1 MGVQVPSGQ
10 TSAGIVSGVV
20 AVAACYV
27 CYKRVFIEAASKE
40 MTRLVDLQKKDG
52 ERVVKRY
59 KKKAARNLAVDYPG
73 VKEQDEK
80 TRKEEHLHWLK
91 RLQEESKGV
100 LRLASL
106 KSKGASP
113 SKRSEEADFAMS
125 YELEMQDAM
134 DMDKVC
140 LPLSPWEKLQ
150 IDRCF
155 NHFDRD
161 HSHELDLEEGTQP
174 HSATLHL
181 FCACNARA
189 RAPPSQPA
197 T

>member
-1 MGVQVPSGQ
+1 MGYAPEDTMPRGWVPQ
-10 TSAGIVSGVV
+10 RGIPP
-20 AVAACYV
+20 
-27 CYKRVFIEAASKE
+27 
-40 MTRLVDLQKKDG
+40 
-52 ERVVKRY
+52 
-59 KKKAARNLAVDYPG
+59 AARTATTPD
-73 VKEQDEK
+73 
-80 TRKEEHLHWLK
+80 
-91 RLQEESKGV
+91 
-100 LRLASL
+100 SL
-106 KSKGASP
+106 KKGASP
-113 SKRSEEADFAMS
+113 CKRSEEADFAMS

-174 HSATLHL
+174 HNATLHL